1 MLVDLARGMSTT
13 CGVLLAWARR
23 DFFSPGYVLSS
34 KFERPFSRSE
44 AGILLLTVIKNEQAH
59 MQGMIRHSPC
69 HSRPHSGCHLSMLDL
84 ARGMRTT
91 CGVVL
96 AWARRDFFSPGYVL
110 NSTLEQRFPRRE
122 ALILLLIVIEN
133 EQRTCTATCSA

>member
-34 KFERPFSRSE
+34 KFERPFSRRE
-44 AGILLLTVIKNEQAH
+44 ALILPRIVIENEQAH

-69 HSRPHSGCHLSMLDL
+69 QSRLHSVRHLSTYLC
-84 ARGMRTT
+84 RTT
-91 CGVVL
+91 GVYSN
-96 AWARRDFFSPGYVL
+96 SP
-110 NSTLEQRFPRRE
+110 P
-122 ALILLLIVIEN
+122 
-133 EQRTCTATCSA
+133 